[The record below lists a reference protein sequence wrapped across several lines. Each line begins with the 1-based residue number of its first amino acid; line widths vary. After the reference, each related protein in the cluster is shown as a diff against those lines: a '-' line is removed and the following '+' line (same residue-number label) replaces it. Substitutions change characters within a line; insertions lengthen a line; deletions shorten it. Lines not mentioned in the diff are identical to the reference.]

1 MRRLS
6 SILIFA
12 LLFPSQVFA
21 LELGDLALEVLHAP
35 RPRLILAE
43 EHFEV
48 KVSVRNAGRLTW
60 TEEEADR
67 LSCRWQNARALLTEE
82 ASCFRTRLKEPLRP
96 GQELQ
101 SNIKVRGPKKAG
113 LYRLQ
118 WDLVREHVCW
128 TADLDPDKRW
138 ESHYVLVLPSSTPTV
153 LPLLALALVLLCLLF
168 RRRYPILEGA
178 AHAFFGLWVFAC
190 LFYRQHH
197 IFREIGLMPSFRA
210 LTLSFLV
217 ALAVVG
223 LSYGLPRRAAVFIPW
238 LLVAFYSL
246 LSFADVIYLR
256 FFDDVGSTAALDAGG
271 QVPDVFASVWD
282 LTTSTD
288 LWRFCDLI
296 PALILVFFLAQKGVS
311 KRWAWGLIL
320 AIVALMVGAGS
331 PSVLRGSTETPHQ
344 IFARANLIRVEEI
357 GLFPYHA
364 EDFWKAFHRQFSRG
378 VLSPEEEQAVA
389 QWFRKTAPSRRME
402 PPWGGIAK
410 GRNLIL
416 VQVESMQS
424 FVLGYT
430 NHGVSTTPNLDR
442 LGKTA
447 MVGRLLDESSMG
459 RTSDGELTAMTSLLP
474 LAQGTA
480 SFRHAGNQY
489 TSLGGVLREAGYST
503 TSAIPFDPTFWNRH
517 LTHQA
522 WGFEERLVD
531 KDFAP
536 GINVGWGLNDRDF
549 LKQMLPRLES
559 KTQPFF
565 SWLIT
570 LSLHHPYDGFPPEFE
585 REDLPDIGFPQLE
598 NYFQAMS
605 FMDQAFNEFWKGLE
619 ERGLLQNS
627 VIALYGDHDA
637 GITKSAK
644 LGKRLGVRGRA
655 LDWYLLDSVP
665 LIIWVPGEDL
675 SSLSFDSGG
684 GQTDITPTLLA
695 LLGIDPTPYAFT
707 GRNLLNGDFD
717 SPAVIMPGGRWIREG
732 YLYATPT
739 PQRRRCFHLESRKPV
754 DVAHCDALADEAM
767 ERADVSEKVLV
778 FDLQE
783 GLRNQGLNP

>member
-6 SILIFA
+6 SILFFA
-12 LLFPSQVFA
+12 LLSSSQVFS
-21 LELGDLALEVLHAP
+21 LELGDLAVDYTHAP
-35 RPRLILAE
+35 RPRMILAQE
-43 EHFEV
+43 QFEIRV
-48 KVSVRNAGRLTW
+48 TAKNTGRLTW
-60 TEEEADR
+60 TEDEKDR
-67 LSCRWQNARALLTEE
+67 LSCRWRDARALLTEE
-82 ASCFRTRLKEPLRP
+82 ASCYRTRLKDPVP
-96 GQELQ
+96 SGQ
-101 SNIKVRGPKKAG
+101 SVATKVRLRTPAKAG

-118 WDLVREHVCW
+118 LDLVRENVAW
-128 TADLDPDKRW
+128 TADLDPDMRW
-138 ESHYVLVLPSSTPTV
+138 ESHYVLVLPASTPTV
-153 LPLLALALVLLCLLF
+153 LPWAALAFVVLCLML
-168 RRRYPILEGA
+168 RRRFPILEGA
-178 AHAFFGLWVFAC
+178 AHGFFGLWVFAC
-190 LFYRQHH
+190 LFYRQQH

-210 LTLSFLV
+210 LTICFLV

-223 LSYGLPRRAAVFIPW
+223 LSYCLPRRSALIIPW
-238 LLVAFYSL
+238 CLVAFYSL
-246 LSFADVIYLR
+246 LCFSDIIYLR

-288 LWRFCDLI
+288 IWRFIDLV
-296 PALILVFFLAQKGVS
+296 PALVLVIFLSKKAVS
-311 KRWAWGLIL
+311 KRWSWALVL
-320 AIVALMVGAGS
+320 AVVTLMVGTGS
-331 PSVLRGSTETPHQ
+331 PSVLKSPPPSPHK
-344 IFARANLIRVEEI
+344 IFARANLIRVETI
-357 GLFPYHA
+357 GLLPYHA
-364 EDFWKAFHRQFSRG
+364 EDFWNGFYRQFSRG
-378 VLSPEEEQAVA
+378 ALSSEEEQAIA
-389 QWFRKTAPSRRME
+389 QWFRKTAPARRME

-416 VQVESMQS
+416 VQVESMQD

-430 NHGVSTTPNLDR
+430 NHGVSATPNLDR
-442 LGKTA
+442 LAKTA
-447 MVGRLLDESSMG
+447 MVGSLLDESSMG

-474 LAQGTA
+474 LSQGTA
-480 SFRHAGNQY
+480 AFRHAGNQY
-489 TSLGGVLREAGYST
+489 TSLGGVLLEAGYST

-549 LKQMLPRLES
+549 LQQMLPRLE
-559 KTQPFF
+559 KKPQPFF

-570 LSLHHPYDGFPPEFE
+570 LSLHHPYDGFPPELE

-598 NYFQAMS
+598 SYFQAMS
-605 FMDQAFNEFWKGLE
+605 FLDRAFNEFWEGLE

-637 GITKSAK
+637 GITRSAK
-644 LGKRLGVRGRA
+644 LAKRLGVRGRA

-675 SSLSFDSGG
+675 SSLSFDTGG

-707 GRNLLNGDFD
+707 GRNLLNGEFD
-717 SPAVIMPGGRWIREG
+717 SPAVIMPGGRWIHEG
-732 YLYATPT
+732 YLFATPT
-739 PQRRRCFHLESRKPV
+739 PQRKRCFQIENRKPV
-754 DVAHCDALADEAM
+754 EVARCDALADEAI
-767 ERADVSEKVLV
+767 ERAEVSEKVLV

-783 GLRNQGLNP
+783 KLRSQILNP